1 MGGDSAGLAQFDP
14 YAILGI
20 ELGADAKDIK
30 RAYRSLSLQYHP
42 DKNPGNKMA
51 EDMFM
56 KIAKAYEALTDAT
69 VRVLT
74 IAFTLTNG
82 HVDIW
87 ICHRCMHVLPYSC
100 VQYCYHCH
108 GGAAAIVLR
117 CSYATL
123 HDVAVMHSAY
133 CIPGCHVSVVAAA
146 GCAYQL
152 CQRQAYCSHKL
163 MLLCFAVCCMLLML
177 ITV

>member
-69 VRVLT
+69 VGPATATVT
-74 IAFTLTNG
+74 IYTTFVCTYMRTLIDFYAT
-82 HVDIW
+82 HAW
-87 ICHRCMHVLPYSC
+87 ICCPTAMR
-100 VQYCYHCH
+100 
-108 GGAAAIVLR
+108 
-117 CSYATL
+117 YA
-123 HDVAVMHSAY
+123 
-133 CIPGCHVSVVAAA
+133 
-146 GCAYQL
+146 
-152 CQRQAYCSHKL
+152 
-163 MLLCFAVCCMLLML
+163 LLQ
-177 ITV
+177 

>member
-69 VRVLT
+69 VRPPT
-74 IAFTLTNG
+74 
-82 HVDIW
+82 
-87 ICHRCMHVLPYSC
+87 
-100 VQYCYHCH
+100 
-108 GGAAAIVLR
+108 AAL
-117 CSYATL
+117 
-123 HDVAVMHSAY
+123 DVTDTR
-133 CIPGCHVSVVAAA
+133 VVAHMHIDPLLPRSCIAL
-146 GCAYQL
+146 QL
-152 CQRQAYCSHKL
+152 CA
-163 MLLCFAVCCMLLML
+163 MLLS
-177 ITV
+177 